1 MRRGPIGAAG
11 ARRLAF
17 VGCGILRKE
26 VEALVRANGWDV
38 GTRFLPSALHHDFDR
53 LSAELE
59 AALDAAERE
68 GLEPVVLYGCCHPA
82 MDGLLERHHT
92 LRTRGQNCI
101 AWLLGHERFMEELSR
116 GAFFLLEDWARTWEP
131 TVTACLG
138 PRIQVVR
145 EIFHGSHRCI
155 VALRTP
161 TSGEF
166 TAEAEAAARLVDLPL
181 EWMDV
186 DLGNLEAVLADAL
199 ARKRAEPAPP

>member
-1 MRRGPIGAAG
+1 MTSGPPGASG
-11 ARRLAF
+11 ARLAV

-26 VEALVRANGWDV
+26 VEALVRKNGWDV
-38 GTRFLPSALHHDFDR
+38 ETRFLQSSLHHYFDR

-68 GLEPVVLYGCCHPA
+68 GLAPVVLYGCCHPA
-82 MDGLLERHHT
+82 MDGILGRHHT

-101 AWLLGHERFMEELSR
+101 VWLLGYERFMEELSR
-116 GAFFLLEDWARTWEP
+116 GAFFLLEDWARTWERMI
-131 TVTACLG
+131 TACFG
-138 PRIQVVR
+138 PRLEVVR
-145 EIFHGSHRCI
+145 EIFHGSHRCV

-161 TSGEF
+161 SSGDF

-186 DLGNLEAVLADAL
+186 DLGQLEAVLADAL
-199 ARKRAEPAPP
+199 ARKRAELPP